1 MIVKRSLG
9 GGGINKEKIRE
20 LKKETSVKV
29 EKGKDLD
36 RPDFFDTFR
45 IVSEMT
51 VPTWV
56 FPLAADWNN
65 L

>member
-1 MIVKRSLG
+1 M
-9 GGGINKEKIRE
+9 NKEKMRG
-20 LKKETSVKV
+20 LKKEISIEA